1 MEFVFSLDFVFS
13 FEIFFAAN
21 IMKQC
26 PVCKTNYSDKTLK
39 FCLADGNMLS
49 EIGENEQPTL
59 VSPNRNPVQVNIPP
73 QTSTDIFVP
82 VTNAVQTQKRSVVP
96 YVLSA
101 LVALLL
107 IAVAALAVLVVMN
120 PFGKSD
126 GVISNNSNTVKPT
139 VTPSPLPDNQNNE
152 LRAKLANLEKQLQE
166 QKNKKPL
173 NTQPSPSPAQNNQ
186 GTATARVRSSSDG
199 FLSLRTEP
207 SVKTGTQLIKIPTG
221 ATVQLENCAKNFL
234 TIDGRRGR
242 WCMVSYNGETGWAF
256 DAWLEY

>member
-1 MEFVFSLDFVFS
+1 
-13 FEIFFAAN
+13 
-21 IMKQC
+21 MKQC
-26 PVCKTNYSDKTLK
+26 PVCKTTYSDKTLK
-39 FCLADGNMLS
+39 FCLVDGNMLS
-49 EIGENEQPTL
+49 ETGENEQPTL

-73 QTSTDIFVP
+73 QTSPDAFVP

-96 YVLSA
+96 YILGA

-107 IAVAALAVLVVMN
+107 IAVAGLAVLVVMN

-126 GVISNNSNTVKPT
+126 AVISSNSNSLKPA
-139 VTPSPLPDNQNNE
+139 VTPSSLPDNQNNE
-152 LRAKLANLEKQLQE
+152 LQEKLANLEKQLQE
-166 QKNKKPL
+166 QKNKKPS
-173 NTQPSPSPAQNNQ
+173 NTQPFPSPTQNNP

-221 ATVQLENCAKNFL
+221 ATVQLENCEKNFL